1 MGAVEYPRANQ
12 GALSRAVYFI
22 LAFMVAHLF
31 LWPVMCGLVCWLAIR
46 WFGVAG
52 AAFVAACIAAYIP
65 FYLDG
70 SEKTDRRF
78 WPTFAS
84 AWWTG
89 CHYIWNVRTLLPTP
103 GGGWSDTPADSE
115 AHRAVLNVEKQ
126 TFVFGLF
133 PHGAVPLGG
142 AVLRPQVA
150 RWPWLSERLRVG
162 VADVV
167 FRLPGAREFYQW
179 FGSLSAGWRPMLAQ
193 LRAGKSVLLLPGG
206 IKEQLTLCK
215 PGEDVVV
222 LRERRGFVKLALL
235 TGSPLVPVYVFGE
248 RRAFKVQETLTRVV
262 GGLLKRMFRA
272 GVPCV
277 RGRWF
282 TLMPFSTPITIVF
295 GHPIPVPKKFVETP
309 SAAAGATESS
319 GGSGA
324 ASVGDSPSSPALD
337 VTPRPDASGAPAA
350 VNAAAGAGAAATAA
364 VPSTAAASAAGEQ
377 TLEAA
382 VDELHSRFTEALV
395 ALYEKHK
402 HECSYGDVKLVVQ

>member
-1 MGAVEYPRANQ
+1 MSAVEYPRAHQ
-12 GALSRAVYFI
+12 GTLSRAVYFV
-22 LAFMVAHLF
+22 LAFLVAHLF
-31 LWPVMCGLVCWLAIR
+31 LWPVMSGVVCWLAIR
-46 WFGVAG
+46 WFGNVG
-52 AAFVAACIAAYIP
+52 AIFVALSFAAYLP

-89 CHYIWNVRTLLPTP
+89 CHYIWQVRTLLPLP
-103 GGGWSDTPADSE
+103 SGGWSDSPVDSE
-115 AHRAVLNVEKQ
+115 AHRSVLNVEKQ

-248 RRAFKVQETLTRVV
+248 RRAFKVQETLTRIV

-282 TLMPFSTPITIVF
+282 TLMPFATPLTIVF
-295 GHPIPVPKKFVETP
+295 GHPIPLPKTFVEAVAAGTAAGGG
-309 SAAAGATESS
+309 SAAA
-319 GGSGA
+319 
-324 ASVGDSPSSPALD
+324 PS
-337 VTPRPDASGAPAA
+337 
-350 VNAAAGAGAAATAA
+350 
-364 VPSTAAASAAGEQ
+364 AASAASAASPVAATALDATPLPDSPAAGSSAAGAASAGVVSKPDAAASGSEQ
-377 TLEAA
+377 TLEQAI
-382 VDELHSRFTEALV
+382 DELHSQFTAALV

-402 HECSYGDVKLVVQ
+402 HECGYGDVKLVVQ